1 MTKKRNY
8 VDSKN
13 ALVLTGGGARAAYQ
27 VGVLSAIAKFIP
39 RNHGIPFPILSG
51 TSAGAINT
59 TALGCYASCF
69 NLGVKKLEWIWK
81 NLDTE
86 KIYHTDA
93 KGVFGHI
100 GKGMLASF
108 QADYANKSPRSLLNN
123 APLRS
128 LLNSVMNFKRIDN
141 NILRGYLSA
150 IAVTASSYSTGNSIS
165 FYQAEDTTQP
175 WERAKRCG
183 QATQLNSEHLMASSA
198 IPLVFP
204 SIKIN
209 NQYFGD
215 GSVHQLSPLS
225 PAIHLGAERIFVI
238 GVDQPKTSLHANE
251 NNPHPP
257 TAATIAGHLLD
268 SIFADTMNSD
278 LERMVRINET
288 LKLIPESKKDN
299 IEGLKHID
307 SFIINPSH
315 DFNAIALNYYYDL
328 PLPVRLLLRSAG
340 INSDSESSILSYL
353 LFEKNFCAEL
363 IKLGF
368 EDAMEQENKIKD
380 FLNLYP
386 ATKHQ
391 K

>member
-1 MTKKRNY
+1 MTRRHNY
-8 VDSKN
+8 VASKN

-39 RNHGIPFPILSG
+39 RNHAIPFPILCG

-69 NLGVKKLEWIWK
+69 QLGVKKLEWVWK
-81 NLDTE
+81 NLDTS
-86 KIYHTDA
+86 KIYYNDTR
-93 KGVFGHI
+93 GVFGHI

-108 QADYANKSPRSLLNN
+108 QADYANKLPRSLLNN
-123 APLRS
+123 EPLRQ

-150 IAVTASSYSTGNSIS
+150 TSVTASSYNTGNSIS
-165 FYQAEDTTQP
+165 FFQANDTIKP
-175 WERAKRCG
+175 WNRAKRCG
-183 QATQLNSEHLMASSA
+183 QATQLNSEHLMASAA

-204 SIKIN
+204 SIRIKN
-209 NQYFGD
+209 HHFGD

-225 PAIHLGAERIFVI
+225 PAIHLGAKRIFVI
-238 GVDQPKTSLHANE
+238 GVEQPKEPIHPNE

-268 SIFADTMNSD
+268 SIFADTMSSD
-278 LERMVRINET
+278 LERMSRINET
-288 LKLIPESKKDN
+288 LQLIPKSEKES

-315 DFNAIALNYYYDL
+315 DFNAIALNYYNDL

-340 INSDSESSILSYL
+340 ISNDSESSIISYL
-353 LFEKNFCAEL
+353 LFEKNFCTEL

-368 EDAMEQENKIKD
+368 EDAMEKENQIKH

-386 ATKHQ
+386 TSNH
-391 K
+391 

>member
-8 VDSKN
+8 VSSKN

-39 RNHGIPFPILSG
+39 RNHGIPFPILCG
-51 TSAGAINT
+51 TSAGAVNT

-69 NLGVKKLEWIWK
+69 NLGVKKLAWIWK
-81 NLDTE
+81 NLDTA
-86 KIYHTDA
+86 KIYHNDT

-100 GKGMLASF
+100 GQGMLASF
-108 QADYANKSPRSLLNN
+108 QADYANKLPRSLLNN
-123 APLRS
+123 APLRD

-150 IAVTASSYSTGNSIS
+150 VSVTASSYNTGNSIS
-165 FYQAEDTTQP
+165 FYQAEENVQSWD
-175 WERAKRCG
+175 RAKRCG
-183 QATQLNSEHLMASSA
+183 QPTQLNSEHLMASAS

-204 SIKIN
+204 SIKIKD
-209 NQYFGD
+209 QHFGD

-238 GVDQPKTSLHANE
+238 GVDQPRKEAHRGE
-251 NNPHPP
+251 NSSHPP

-278 LERMVRINET
+278 LERMERINET
-288 LKLIPESKKDN
+288 LKLIPQAKKDDM
-299 IEGLKHID
+299 EGLKHID

-340 INSDSESSILSYL
+340 INNDSESSIISYL
-353 LFEKNFCAEL
+353 LFEKNFCTEL

-368 EDAMEQENKIKD
+368 EDALEQESQIKS
-380 FLNLYP
+380 FLDL
-386 ATKHQ
+386 
-391 K
+391 